1 MIKILLNVLYGFIIG
16 ALMLLPGVSGGT
28 TAIILGIYDKIVS
41 AVSSFRKNI
50 KKNLIFLGTL
60 ALGGGIGVLLL
71 AKPLETLVGLWY
83 GPLCCLFGGLTMGS
97 VPMLLKKTGA
107 KLNVKDILKVALW
120 LVVGA
125 AIVVGIEFMP
135 EDMLTLGDSGILR
148 FVLLFV
154 LGIIFSVGFVLP
166 GISLS
171 YLMLVFGVYTPLL
184 AAVSGL
190 DIMFLLPLALGIL
203 VGTVLTTKLLETC
216 MNKYPL
222 PTYTVITGFVAGS
235 VVALLMNDIIPN
247 LPWTDGWY
255 NIPVCVALFAVGF
268 AGVFFYTSRHG
279 LD

>member
-107 KLNVKDILKVALW
+107 KLNLKDILKVALW

-216 MNKYPL
+216 MNKHPL

>member
-83 GPLCCLFGGLTMGS
+83 GPLCCLFGGLTLGS

>member
-16 ALMLLPGVSGGT
+16 AFMLLPGVSGGT
-28 TAIILGIYDKIVS
+28 TAIILGIYDRLVS
-41 AVSSFRKNI
+41 AVSSFRKDV
-50 KKNLIFLGTL
+50 KKNLIFLGAL

-97 VPMLLKKTGA
+97 VPMLMKKAGA
-107 KLNVKDILKVALW
+107 APKLKDIAKVVLW
-120 LVVGA
+120 LAIGVG
-125 AIVVGIEFMP
+125 IVIGIEFLP
-135 EDMLTLGDSGILR
+135 EDMLALGDGGILR

-154 LGIIFSVGFVLP
+154 LGIVFSVGFVLP

-184 AAVSGL
+184 SALSGL
-190 DIMFLLPLALGIL
+190 DVMFLLPLALGIL

-216 MNKYPL
+216 MNKRPL

-235 VVALLMNDIIPN
+235 IVSLLKNDIIPN
-247 LPWTDGWY
+247 MPWTDGWY

-268 AGVFFYTSRHG
+268 GAVWLYTSKHG

>member
-83 GPLCCLFGGLTMGS
+83 GPLCCLFGGLTLGS

-171 YLMLVFGVYTPLL
+171 DLMLVFGVYTPLL

-216 MNKYPL
+216 MNKHPL

>member
-1 MIKILLNVLYGFIIG
+1 MLKFLLNILYGFIIG
-16 ALMLLPGVSGGT
+16 SFMMLPGVSGGT

-41 AVSSFRKNI
+41 AVSSFKKDI
-50 KKNLIFLGTL
+50 KKNLLFLGAL
-60 ALGGGIGVLLL
+60 AIGGGVGVLLL
-71 AKPLETLVGLWY
+71 ASPLEKLTALWY

-97 VPMLLKKTGA
+97 VPMLFKKTEA
-107 KLNVKDILKVALW
+107 KLTAKSVAKVVLW
-120 LVVGA
+120 FIVGA
-125 AIVVGIEFMP
+125 AIVVGIEFLP
-135 EDMLTLGDSGILR
+135 EDLISLGSGGLWQ

-184 AAVSGL
+184 AAVSNL
-190 DIMFLLPLALGIL
+190 DVMFIMPLGLGIL
-203 VGTVLTTKLLETC
+203 VGTVLTTKILENC
-216 MNKYPL
+216 MNKHPL
-222 PTYTVITGFVAGS
+222 PTYTVIAGFVVGS
-235 VVALLMNDIIPN
+235 VVALLKNDILPN

-268 AGVFFYTSRHG
+268 VGVWFYTSKHG

>member
-83 GPLCCLFGGLTMGS
+83 GPLCCLFGGLTLGS

-107 KLNVKDILKVALW
+107 KLSVKGILKVALW

-255 NIPVCVALFAVGF
+255 NITVCVALFAVGF

>member
-83 GPLCCLFGGLTMGS
+83 GPLCCLFGGLTLGS

-216 MNKYPL
+216 MNKHPL

-255 NIPVCVALFAVGF
+255 NIPVCVALFALGF

>member
-83 GPLCCLFGGLTMGS
+83 GPLCCLFGGLTLGS

-107 KLNVKDILKVALW
+107 KLNVKGILKVALW

>member
-83 GPLCCLFGGLTMGS
+83 GPLCCLFGGLTLGS

-216 MNKYPL
+216 MNKHPL